1 MKKIVLPRRALFLWQ
16 LRAVLVT
23 FLAAFLLTLLLS
35 DFLFWYRLSLI
46 LIGLAFF
53 SFSVFT
59 TRLSGSNFPFFA
71 KRTVSRRLRC
81 ILQPAPDHPID
92 NIQYVTTLRTPD
104 MLPFSL
110 SSVMIHSVGTS
121 LYLPCLSLADAQN
134 LQEYCVRRKSADKEE
149 LFCQSI
155 APTLLRCSR

>member
-1 MKKIVLPRRALFLWQ
+1 MKKIALPRRALFLWQ

-46 LIGLAFF
+46 LIGLAFLFFFCVYYPLKRIKF
-53 SFSVFT
+53 SFFLQSGQLVVDCGVFY
-59 TRLSGSNFPFFA
+59 N
-71 KRTVSRRLRC
+71 RRRIIPL
-81 ILQPAPDHPID
+81 D

-104 MLPFSL
+104 MLPFNL

-134 LQEYCVRRKSADKEE
+134 LQEYCVRRKK
-149 LFCQSI
+149 
-155 APTLLRCSR
+155 RG

>member
-46 LIGLAFF
+46 LIGLAFLFFFCVYYPLKRIKF
-53 SFSVFT
+53 SF
-59 TRLSGSNFPFFA
+59 FFA

-81 ILQPAPDHPID
+81 ILQPAPDHPI
-92 NIQYVTTLRTPD
+92 
-104 MLPFSL
+104 
-110 SSVMIHSVGTS
+110 G
-121 LYLPCLSLADAQN
+121 
-134 LQEYCVRRKSADKEE
+134 
-149 LFCQSI
+149 
-155 APTLLRCSR
+155 

>member
-46 LIGLAFF
+46 LIGLAFLFFFCVYYPLKRIKF
-53 SFSVFT
+53 SFFLKSGQLVVDCGVFY
-59 TRLSGSNFPFFA
+59 N
-71 KRTVSRRLRC
+71 RRRIIPL
-81 ILQPAPDHPID
+81 D

-134 LQEYCVRRKSADKEE
+134 LQEYCVRRKK
-149 LFCQSI
+149 
-155 APTLLRCSR
+155 RG